1 MKILFTTILFILSLS
16 ASPASDVQKDYELL
30 NLEIDK
36 ISIDLSAEE
45 KVSLYYLV
53 LSTHEKIA
61 TALSLDETK
70 VSKLEELEK
79 KALKTFADLHEHN
92 DKLDSK
98 QIQRLKDLYVNMNKG
113 GLELIKSKSKADS
126 QKTIYQEKIVYQDKV
141 IYKDKIIEKSS
152 YLYTISASV
161 FSLIIGLVI
170 GFFLLRNRVLKNE
183 DESRKEITHALESE
197 KKVLLNE
204 LQALKTDNDDLQA
217 KAEEKATHMEN
228 ENSTLIGKNQELK
241 NQISQLQNYNEQQLN
256 ELNEKIKKLNED
268 NLAFEVQ
275 IQEYEA
281 KNELESEDDF
291 QFNERLDSLQHQ
303 SQDIF
308 AVLDTISDIADQ
320 TNLLA
325 LNAAIEAARAGEHG
339 KGFAVVAD
347 EVRKLAE
354 RTQKTLNEAK
364 VNISGVVDAISTLKS

>member
-1 MKILFTTILFILSLS
+1 MKRLFTTILFISSLS
-16 ASPASDVQKDYELL
+16 ASPVSDVQKDYELL
-30 NLEIDK
+30 NREIDK

-61 TALSLDETK
+61 TALSLDKTK
-70 VSKLEELEK
+70 VSRLEELEK

-98 QIQRLKDLYVNMNKG
+98 QIQRLKNLYIKMNKG
-113 GLELIKSKSKADS
+113 GLDLIKAQSKTDS
-126 QKTIYQEKIVYQDKV
+126 QKIVYKDKIVYQDKV
-141 IYKDKIIEKSS
+141 IYKDKVIEKSS
-152 YLYTISASV
+152 FLYTLIASS
-161 FSLIIGLVI
+161 FALITGLAI
-170 GFFLLRNRVLKNE
+170 GFFLFKNKLLKE
-183 DESRKEITHALESE
+183 KDKSHKDIVHALESE
-197 KKVLLNE
+197 KENLLNE
-204 LQALKTDNDDLQA
+204 LKSVKTDNDHLQV
-217 KAEEKATHMEN
+217 KAEEKATHLESEN
-228 ENSTLIGKNQELK
+228 KTLIGKNQELK
-241 NQISQLQNYNEQQLN
+241 NQISQLQEYNEQQLN
-256 ELNEKIKKLNED
+256 DLNEKIKKLNED
-268 NLAFEVQ
+268 NSAFEVQ
-275 IQEYEA
+275 IQEYES
-281 KNELESEDDF
+281 KSTLESEDDF

-308 AVLDTISDIADQ
+308 TVLDTISDIADQ

-339 KGFAVVAD
+339 RGFAVVAD